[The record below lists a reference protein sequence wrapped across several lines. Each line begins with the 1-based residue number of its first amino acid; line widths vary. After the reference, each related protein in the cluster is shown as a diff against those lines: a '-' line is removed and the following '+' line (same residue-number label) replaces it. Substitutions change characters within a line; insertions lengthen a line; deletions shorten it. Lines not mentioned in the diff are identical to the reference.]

1 VIEKIGREP
10 SIDRRQ
16 SMKDLLK
23 KELVRLDPYNTLR
36 LFDVDPQNALPIM
49 EAKITQLKKGNR
61 QILMV
66 NIKTLERSIEE
77 CAALQVDIEKA
88 RTRMTKI
95 LKETQL
101 RGLLP
106 AYSQQKIIDE
116 YLQSSGTITQ
126 LRGYVKTHDEI
137 WHANGLV
144 DMMNKIWR
152 AALTGFTD
160 YELPIMIKQEEE
172 RLEQIKSRMKDV
184 FDNVMED
191 KDIIVLR
198 DMDGEIIKTT
208 ESLVKELS
216 ESADLTDL
224 VNIST
229 EHLITITTT
238 IEQQIE
244 STLQF
249 MLQQQIPDSRG
260 KIAKYRRDIDINDEL
275 IKMYTAYKDILTNTG
290 TTPRGA

>member
-1 VIEKIGREP
+1 MVDKIRQEP
-10 SIDRRQ
+10 SIETRQ
-16 SMKDLLK
+16 RIKDSLK
-23 KELVRLDPYNTLR
+23 EELRRLDPYNTLK
-36 LFDVDPQNALPIM
+36 LFGVDPDRALPIIDDRY
-49 EAKITQLKKGNR
+49 KTVTKKNA
-61 QILMV
+61 QILRV
-66 NIKTLERSIEE
+66 NIGDIERSIKE
-77 CAALQVDIEKA
+77 CAALQVDIENA
-88 RTRMTKI
+88 RTRMTTI

-126 LRGYVKTHDEI
+126 LREYLKTHGEI
-137 WHANGLV
+137 WHANGLI
-144 DMMNKIWR
+144 DMMNKMWR

-160 YELPIMIKQEEE
+160 YELPIMIQQEED
-172 RLEQIKSRMKDV
+172 RLEHIKSRMKDV
-184 FDNVMED
+184 FDNVMTHED
-191 KDIIVLR
+191 IVVLR

-216 ESADLTDL
+216 ESADATELAKMSIERLVTLTT
-224 VNIST
+224 S
-229 EHLITITTT
+229 

-244 STLQF
+244 STLQY

-260 KIAKYRRDIDINDEL
+260 KIAKYRGEIEINDEL
-275 IKMYTAYKDILTNTG
+275 IKRYTAYKDILTNTG

>member
-49 EAKITQLKKGNR
+49 EDKIKQLQKRNR
-61 QILMV
+61 QILRGDIETLEQ
-66 NIKTLERSIEE
+66 NIKE
-77 CAALQVDIEKA
+77 CAALQVDINNA
-88 RTRMTKI
+88 RTHMTTI

-101 RGLLP
+101 RGILP
-106 AYSQQKIIDE
+106 AYNQQKIIDE

-126 LRGYVKTHDEI
+126 LRGYLHTHDEI
-137 WHANGLV
+137 WHASGLI
-144 DMMNKIWR
+144 DIMNKIWR

-160 YELPIMIKQEEE
+160 YELPIMIQQEED
-172 RLEQIKSRMKDV
+172 RLIHIKSRMKDL
-184 FDNVMED
+184 FDNVMTHE
-191 KDIIVLR
+191 DIIVLR
-198 DMDGEIIKTT
+198 DMDGEIIATT
-208 ESLVKELS
+208 ESLIKELS
-216 ESADLTDL
+216 ESVDSTELAK
-224 VNIST
+224 IST
-229 EHLITITTT
+229 EHLVRLTTS

-249 MLQQQIPDSRG
+249 MLQQQIPDSKG
-260 KIAKYRRDIDINDEL
+260 KIAEYRRDIEINDEL

-290 TTPRGA
+290 GA

>member
-1 VIEKIGREP
+1 
-10 SIDRRQ
+10 
-16 SMKDLLK
+16 
-23 KELVRLDPYNTLR
+23 
-36 LFDVDPQNALPIM
+36 
-49 EAKITQLKKGNR
+49 
-61 QILMV
+61 MV
-66 NIKTLERSIEE
+66 NIKTIERSIEE

-95 LKETQL
+95 LKEIQL

-106 AYSQQKIIDE
+106 AYSQQQIIDE

-126 LRGYVKTHDEI
+126 LRRYVKTHDEI

-184 FDNVMED
+184 FDNVMEY

-260 KIAKYRRDIDINDEL
+260 KIAKYRRDIETNDEL
-275 IKMYTAYKDILTNTG
+275 IKMYTAYKDILTDTG